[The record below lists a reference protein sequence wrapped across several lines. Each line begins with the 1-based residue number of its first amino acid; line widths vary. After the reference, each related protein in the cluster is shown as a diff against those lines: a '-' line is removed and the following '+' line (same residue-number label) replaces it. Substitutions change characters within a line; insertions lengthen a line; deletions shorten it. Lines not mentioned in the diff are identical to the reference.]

1 MNTGSVR
8 SRGALRVV
16 LASTVLSTSA
26 FLRSGALAGAC
37 VLAIAIV
44 SPSAHAQNNTTGA
57 VFGRVKP
64 GSTVTV
70 ENVAMGFNRSTVAAG
85 DGAYRIAALPPG
97 TYKVSYTD
105 GSGGARS
112 RDVEVAIN
120 TGTQVDG
127 GDVVQL
133 ETFVVGGMSIN
144 PVDFSNT
151 TSVSI
156 FTDRQ
161 LDLLPVGRSTT
172 EVALLAP
179 GTVTGDSTWGL
190 PSFGGASVAE
200 NAYFLNGFNV
210 TSFFRGLGGA
220 TIPYELYN
228 QFEVNTGAYSAEFG
242 RSTGGVIN
250 ATSKSGSN
258 QVHFTASVYYWPDD
272 GRANLPD
279 TYVTNA
285 AGTVTPVSFN
295 SKKYLER
302 WDTNVSLS
310 GPLWKNRLFVYGL
323 YQWRSSVDK
332 DVFSGGTRFNRERSS
347 DPFWAVKVDFLPF
360 KNHHLE
366 YTGLDTSRRAT
377 TTQWNYNFATK
388 SIVTTVPPGV
398 SYDDAGGKTHIGRY
412 TATFFDRLTLSALA
426 GKGEAN
432 RTAHSSLDH
441 VSRVDDARS
450 GTVVR
455 LAGGPSLTV
464 IDAMETREALRFD
477 ADYAFTWAGSHRLRA
492 GYDQEHNLT
501 DQQGQY
507 GGGAFYRYER
517 VTPGQTLQGGIV
529 PAGVTEVVRRQIFR
543 NGGFF
548 KVNSD
553 AWYVEDNWT
562 TLKNRLVLRLGLR
575 SESFENLDK
584 NQRPFISMDN
594 QLAPRLGAA
603 YDLFGNQK
611 TKVFANYGRYHLP
624 IASNVNV
631 SQAGAELLTTE
642 WFALASVGADFQPTL
657 GAKIGDTAQ
666 TQAGIVRDQREITD
680 MNIKPMYQDEWILGV
695 QHAINR
701 SYKVG
706 LRGVARDFGYAID
719 DMIVNHALVAW
730 ARANGMPNYNYS
742 GPSSRAY
749 VLANAGR
756 PITMMWDFNRN
767 GTLEA
772 NEQATLTPE
781 MLGYPRA
788 ERKYYAVEFTA
799 EKVIDNKWGAQFS
812 YTWAH
817 SYGNYEGLVHS
828 DSNQSST
835 GLTRLFDSPA
845 LTRNTYGDL
854 PNDKRHQFKLL
865 GTYLLTR
872 ELSVGLNLQLLS
884 GRPRN
889 RLGLFSDPLPLN
901 ATTLL
906 GTQYGPYYLQEPRG
920 SAGRTPWQF
929 RQDLTVTYRP
939 RWIAEKRLTFSATV
953 FNVLNRV
960 TPTERIEFVQTSTG
974 AADLAYGLPNAWLSP
989 RSVRLSAR
997 FEY

>member
-1 MNTGSVR
+1 MNPRSVR
-8 SRGALRVV
+8 RDGVLRAFIASVHGAALLRLSVV
-16 LASTVLSTSA
+16 TASALA
-26 FLRSGALAGAC
+26 FLF
-37 VLAIAIV
+37 
-44 SPSAHAQNNTTGA
+44 SAPVAFGQNNTTGA

-70 ENVAMGFNRSTVAAG
+70 EHTGMGFSRSAVAAA

-97 TYKVSYTD
+97 AYKVSYTD
-105 GSGGARS
+105 GSGAS
-112 RDVEVAIN
+112 RTREAEVTIN

-133 ETFVVGGMSIN
+133 DRFVVGGASIN
-144 PVDFSNT
+144 PVDFST
-151 TSVSI
+151 TTNASI
-156 FTDRQ
+156 YTDKQ
-161 LDLLPVGRSTT
+161 LEILPVGRSTT

-179 GTVTGDSTWGL
+179 GTTLGDTAFGSL
-190 PSFGGASVAE
+190 PSIGGASVAE
-200 NAYFLNGFNV
+200 NAYFINGFNV
-210 TSFFRGLGGA
+210 SSFFRGLSPSL
-220 TIPYELYN
+220 IPFEFYN

-258 QVHFTASVYYWPDD
+258 QFHFAANVLYWPDAV
-272 GRANLPD
+272 RENLPD
-279 TYVTNA
+279 VYYTNA
-285 AGTVTPVSFN
+285 AGAVVPYSFN
-295 SKKYLER
+295 SRKYSESVQA
-302 WDTNVSLS
+302 NVSVS
-310 GPLWKNRLFVYGL
+310 GPLWKNKLFVYGL
-323 YQWRSSVDK
+323 YQWRDSTDK
-332 DVFSGGTRFNRERSS
+332 DVFSGGSRYNRDVSS
-347 DPFWAVKVDFLPF
+347 DPFWAVKVDFLSF

-366 YTGLDTSRRAT
+366 YTGMDTSRRTT
-377 TTQWNYNFATK
+377 TTQWNYNFAAK
-388 SIVTTVPPGV
+388 EIVANVAPGV
-398 SYDDAGGKTHIGRY
+398 SYDDAGGRTHIGRY

-432 RTAHSSLDH
+432 RTTHSSLDH

-450 GTVVR
+450 GAVVR
-455 LAGGPSLTV
+455 LAGGPALTI

-477 ADYAFTWAGSHRLRA
+477 ADYAFTLKGSHRLRA
-492 GYDQEHNLT
+492 GYDQEDNVT

-517 VTPGQTLQGGIV
+517 VTPGQTLQGGTV

-543 NGGFF
+543 NGGSF
-548 KVNSD
+548 KVKSH

-562 TLKNRLVLRLGLR
+562 TYHNRLVVRAGLR

-584 NQRPFISMDN
+584 NQRPFIAIDN
-594 QLAPRLGAA
+594 QLAPRLGASF
-603 YDLFGNQK
+603 DLFGNQK

-631 SQAGAELLTTE
+631 SQAGAEFLTTE

-680 MNIKPMYQDEWILGV
+680 MNIKPMYQDEWAVGV
-695 QHAINR
+695 QHALSKR
-701 SYKVG
+701 YKIG
-706 LRGVARDFGYAID
+706 LRAIGRDFGYAID

-742 GPSSRAY
+742 GPSARAY

-767 GTLEA
+767 GTLDA

-781 MLGYPRA
+781 MLGYPPA
-788 ERKYYAVEFTA
+788 ERKYYSVEFTA
-799 EKVIDNKWGAQFS
+799 EKVIDEKWGAQFS

-828 DSNQSST
+828 DSNQAAT
-835 GLTRLFDSPA
+835 GLTRLFDTPS
-845 LTRNTYGDL
+845 LTRNTHGDL

-872 ELSVGLNLQLLS
+872 EVTLGLNLQVMS
-884 GRPRN
+884 GRPLN
-889 RLGLFSDPLPLN
+889 RMGIFSDPLSLN

-906 GTQYGPYYLQEPRG
+906 GTQYGPYYLLVPRG

-929 RQDLTVTYRP
+929 RQDLTLTYRP
-939 RWIAEKRLTFSATV
+939 KWVPKRSLTFSATV

-960 TPTERIEFVQTSTG
+960 TPTERVEFVQTSTG
-974 AADLAYGLPNAWLSP
+974 APDLTYNLPSSWLSP
-989 RSVRLSAR
+989 RSVRLAAR